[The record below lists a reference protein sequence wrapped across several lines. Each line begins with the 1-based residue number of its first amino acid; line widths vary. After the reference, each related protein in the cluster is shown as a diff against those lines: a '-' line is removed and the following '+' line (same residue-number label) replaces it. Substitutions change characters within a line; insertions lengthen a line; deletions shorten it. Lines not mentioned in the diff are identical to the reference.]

1 MTMYIVIELCLVL
14 ILLLIIIISALQ
26 GWLDKQL
33 PLCRTITYVGI
44 IVLTI
49 LDLVYNNS
57 NTKIGIG
64 MAVIISS
71 IFEIVSNLKLN
82 FEISKNTIIYTTLV
96 GIGIVSVPLIF
107 YCLLKTSVLVM
118 IINKGHTFWKIYGS
132 ALIGAFATLF
142 GIRMT
147 IKHENK
153 IRREEYI
160 EKIRPVLS
168 SKYVRLTL
176 DDLKA
181 LRESNGLV
189 LEISAEKA
197 GNGEAYDSETFE
209 EYARDE
215 EVVKKYKFIMYTV
228 SNTANYS
235 ANKVSIRFNGEDLS
249 SNISLLPHNE
259 INILLKIHL
268 EGTGNNS
275 RVTLVFEYE
284 YEDIQGKRRYKQEDK
299 LEFFKNEDGKIC
311 NSNGYSSISWPEKM
325 LNCSKR

>member
-1 MTMYIVIELCLVL
+1 MYIVIELCLVL
-14 ILLLIIIISALQ
+14 ILLLMIIISALQ

-197 GNGEAYDSETFE
+197 GNG
-209 EYARDE
+209 DE
-215 EVVKKYKFIMYTV
+215 EVVKKYNFIMYTV

-235 ANKVSIRFNGEDLS
+235 ANKVLIRFNGEDLG

-268 EGTGNNS
+268 EGTENNS

-284 YEDIQGKRRYKQEDK
+284 YEDIQGKRCYKQEDK

-311 NSNGYSSISWPEKM
+311 NSNGYSSMSWPEKM